1 MYKVQ
6 INIADWDFV
15 EDEILTIETSDFE
28 KVQIIQEFIEF
39 QKDYGW
45 AVDYDV
51 TPEFIA
57 EQFDDAGVEFDD
69 EDEEYV
75 YDEETDAWYWLDE
88 ETDTWYVY
96 DEESD
101 DFVEYIE
108 YVEDEESED
117 EAETEEEA
125 NTVTHYVIT
134 RVEE

>member
-1 MYKVQ
+1 MYKLE
-6 INIADWDFV
+6 IDIGDWGFM
-15 EDEILTIETSDFE
+15 EDEVVTIETSDFE
-28 KVQIIQEFIEF
+28 KAQIIQEFIEF
-39 QKDYGW
+39 QKEHGW

-51 TPEFIA
+51 TEEFLA
-57 EQFDDAGVEFDD
+57 NQSDEDEG

-75 YDEETDAWYWLDE
+75 YDEDTDAWYWYDE
-88 ETDTWYVY
+88 ELDTWYVY
-96 DEESD
+96 DEEAD
-101 DFVEYIE
+101 DWFE

>member
-1 MYKVQ
+1 MYKVE
-6 INIADWDFV
+6 IKIGEYDFL
-15 EDEILTIETSDFE
+15 EDEIVTIETSDFE
-28 KVQIIQEFIEF
+28 KAQIIQEFIEF
-39 QKDYGW
+39 QQAYGW

-51 TPEFIA
+51 TDEFLA
-57 EQFDDAGVEFDD
+57 NQDD

-75 YDEETDAWYWLDE
+75 YDEETDAWYWYDE
-88 ETDTWYVY
+88 DLDTWYVY

-101 DFVEYIE
+101 DWFE

>member
-1 MYKVQ
+1 MYKLE
-6 INIADWDFV
+6 IEIGDWDWNSDKV
-15 EDEILTIETSDFE
+15 TIETDDFE
-28 KVQIIQEFIEF
+28 KAQIIQEFIEF
-39 QKDYGW
+39 QKNYGW
-45 AVDYDV
+45 AVEYDV
-51 TPEFIA
+51 TEEFLA
-57 EQFDDAGVEFDD
+57 NQFDEDEGVEFG

-108 YVEDEESED
+108 YVEDEELED
-117 EAETEEEA
+117 EAEAEEPS
-125 NTVTHYVIT
+125 NVTHYVIT

>member
-1 MYKVQ
+1 MYKVE
-6 INIADWDFV
+6 IKIGDWDFL
-15 EDEILTIETSDFE
+15 EDEVVTIETSDFE
-28 KVQIIQEFIEF
+28 KAQIIQEFIEF
-39 QKDYGW
+39 QQAYGW

-51 TPEFIA
+51 TDEFLA
-57 EQFDDAGVEFDD
+57 NQDD

-75 YDEETDAWYWLDE
+75 YDEETDAWYWYDE
-88 ETDTWYVY
+88 DLDTWYVY

-101 DFVEYIE
+101 DWFE

>member
-1 MYKVQ
+1 MYKLE
-6 INIADWDFV
+6 IEIGDWDWNSDKV
-15 EDEILTIETSDFE
+15 TIETDDFE
-28 KVQIIQEFIEF
+28 KAQIIQEFIEF
-39 QKDYGW
+39 QKNYGW
-45 AVDYDV
+45 AVEYDV
-51 TPEFIA
+51 TEEFLA
-57 EQFDDAGVEFDD
+57 NQFDEDEGVEFG

-75 YDEETDAWYWLDE
+75 YDE

-117 EAETEEEA
+117 EAEAEEPS
-125 NTVTHYVIT
+125 NVTHYVIT

>member
-15 EDEILTIETSDFE
+15 DDEILTVETSDFE

-39 QKDYGW
+39 QKEYGW

-51 TPEFIA
+51 TDEFIA
-57 EQFDDAGVEFDD
+57 AQFDDAGVEFDD

-75 YDEETDAWYWLDE
+75 YDEDTDAWYWYDE
-88 ETDTWYVY
+88 EADVWYVY

-101 DFVEYIE
+101 DWIE
-108 YVEDEESED
+108 YVEDEEPED
-117 EAETEEEA
+117 ETP
-125 NTVTHYVIT
+125 TVTSYVIT
-134 RVEE
+134 RV

>member
-6 INIADWDFV
+6 INIADWDFI

-51 TPEFIA
+51 TDEYLA
-57 EQFDDAGVEFDD
+57 NQSD

-75 YDEETDAWYWLDE
+75 YDEDTDSWYWYDE
-88 ETDTWYVY
+88 DADTWYVH

-101 DFVEYIE
+101 DWVEYVE
-108 YVEDEESED
+108 EDEESED
-117 EAETEEEA
+117 EESEDDESEDETT
-125 NTVTHYVIT
+125 TVTSYVIT
-134 RVEE
+134 RIEE